1 MGSKR
6 TPSKSK
12 EHRVT
17 WQELAA
23 QQGAKP
29 IEDLDKF
36 MDEYSDPSP
45 DETADEM
52 IAAIRALRREGT
64 GRRDE

>member
-6 TPSKSK
+6 TPTKSK
-12 EHRVT
+12 EHGVT
-17 WQELAA
+17 WQELVA

-36 MDEYSDPSP
+36 MEEYSDSNP

-64 GRRDE
+64 GRQDA